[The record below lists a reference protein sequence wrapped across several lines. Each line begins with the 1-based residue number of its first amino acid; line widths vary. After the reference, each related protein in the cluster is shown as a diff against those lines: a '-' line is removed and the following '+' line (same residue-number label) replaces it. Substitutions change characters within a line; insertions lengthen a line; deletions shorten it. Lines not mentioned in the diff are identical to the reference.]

1 MLENNDRKKI
11 EDYINKLLNAIYSD
25 IRKDMDN
32 GKGSREVI
40 DSAINLTVN
49 KLTPE
54 SKMILSSAYN
64 MMMEKT
70 LAKTAYQNAQNK
82 AAFYSKDI
90 LKQLNSKFSFDVPNH
105 IDYEETRKLL
115 NKWIASGAIVVAG
128 GVISIHAKSFTPI
141 AIATVIAGIM
151 LFLLKGQAVKTESD
165 IEHVIKDYLKNVK
178 DSLMAWMKEIENFYD
193 EEVAKLEKELDK

>member
-128 GVISIHAKSFTPI
+128 GVISIPAKSFTPI

-151 LFLLKGQAVKTESD
+151 LFLLKGQSR
-165 IEHVIKDYLKNVK
+165 KDGK
-178 DSLMAWMKEIENFYD
+178 
-193 EEVAKLEKELDK
+193 